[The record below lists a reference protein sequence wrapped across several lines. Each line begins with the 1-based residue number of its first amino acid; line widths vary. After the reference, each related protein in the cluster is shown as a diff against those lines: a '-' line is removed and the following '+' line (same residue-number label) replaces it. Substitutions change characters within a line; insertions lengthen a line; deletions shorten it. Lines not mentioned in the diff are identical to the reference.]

1 MTGEEVLGLVESA
14 GLDAAIESSPGVA
27 AVTVTVP
34 AGQWLGLLALARDQL
49 GCDFF
54 DWLSAVDETAA
65 GVAVLA
71 HVYSLAGRH
80 HLLLRTVLAGDQP
93 RLPTA
98 TGVYR
103 GAAWH
108 ERETQE
114 MFGVIFDGHPGPG
127 PLLLPDG
134 FEGHPLRKDFPLAT
148 RATQEWPGAREPGR
162 AGRAGPAV
170 ARPPPGGAAGGP
182 GRVAGRMT
190 ADSGAGAG
198 GAGGSV
204 PARTCPRAAAG

>member
-1 MTGEEVLGLVESA
+1 MTSEEIAGLVESA
-14 GLDAAIESSPGVA
+14 GLDAAVEPPAGLAAGAVA
-27 AVTVTVP
+27 VTVTVTVP
-34 AGQWLGLLALARDQL
+34 ADSWLALLTLARDRL

-54 DWLSAVDETAA
+54 DWLSGVDEADA

-103 GAAWH
+103 GASWH
-108 ERETQE
+108 ERETGE

-134 FEGHPLRKDFPLAT
+134 FEGHPLRKNFPLAA
-148 RATQEWPGAREPGR
+148 RAAQEWPGAREPGEPAEPGQPVRGRRR
-162 AGRAGPAV
+162 AV
-170 ARPPPGGAAGGP
+170 PPGVPDGWPAG
-182 GRVAGRMT
+182 
-190 ADSGAGAG
+190 
-198 GAGGSV
+198 
-204 PARTCPRAAAG
+204 

>member
-1 MTGEEVLGLVESA
+1 MTGEEIAGLVESA
-14 GLDAAIESSPGVA
+14 GLDAAIEPPTGVA
-27 AVTVTVP
+27 AAGAVTVTVP
-34 AGQWLGLLALARDQL
+34 ADSWLALLALARDRL

-54 DWLSAVDETAA
+54 DWLGGVDEAGA

-80 HLLLRTVLAGDQP
+80 HLLLRTVLAGDPP

-108 ERETQE
+108 ERETGE

-134 FEGHPLRKDFPLAT
+134 FEGHPLRKDFPLAA
-148 RATQEWPGAREPGR
+148 RAAQEWPGAREPGEPAEPGQPVRGRRR
-162 AGRAGPAV
+162 AV
-170 ARPPPGGAAGGP
+170 PPGVPEGWPAG
-182 GRVAGRMT
+182 
-190 ADSGAGAG
+190 
-198 GAGGSV
+198 
-204 PARTCPRAAAG
+204 

>member
-1 MTGEEVLGLVESA
+1 MTSEEIRALVESA
-14 GLDAAIESSPGVA
+14 GLEAAVESPAGA
-27 AVTVTVP
+27 GAVTVTVP
-34 AGQWLGLLALARDQL
+34 AGRWLALLGLARDQL

-54 DWLSAVDETAA
+54 DWLSAVDESAA

-98 TGVYR
+98 TAVYR

-114 MFGVIFDGHPGPG
+114 MFGVLFDGHPGPG

-134 FEGHPLRKDFPLAT
+134 FEGHPLRKDFPLAA
-148 RATQEWPGAREPGR
+148 RAAQEWPGAQEPGEPAESGAESRRGRRR
-162 AGRAGPAV
+162 AA
-170 ARPPPGGAAGGP
+170 PPGVPEGWPAG
-182 GRVAGRMT
+182 
-190 ADSGAGAG
+190 
-198 GAGGSV
+198 
-204 PARTCPRAAAG
+204 

>member
-1 MTGEEVLGLVESA
+1 MTGEEIVGLVA
-14 GLDAAIESSPGVA
+14 AAALDAVVNPPAGQP

-34 AGQWLGLLALARDQL
+34 ADGWLALLALARDQL

-54 DWLSAVDETAA
+54 DWLGAVDEAEA

-80 HLLLRTVLAGDQP
+80 HLLLRTVLDGDPP
-93 RLPTA
+93 RLATA

-108 ERETQE
+108 ERETHE
-114 MFGVIFDGHPGPG
+114 MFGVVFDGHPGLG

-134 FEGHPLRKDFPLAT
+134 FEGHPLRKDFPLAA
-148 RATQEWPGAREPGR
+148 RAAQEWPGAREPGEP
-162 AGRAGPAV
+162 AGPGQPLRGRRRAV
-170 ARPPPGGAAGGP
+170 PPGVPEGWPAG
-182 GRVAGRMT
+182 
-190 ADSGAGAG
+190 
-198 GAGGSV
+198 
-204 PARTCPRAAAG
+204 

>member
-1 MTGEEVLGLVESA
+1 MTGEEIAGLVASA
-14 GLDAAIESSPGVA
+14 GLDAAVEPSARVGAAGAVA
-27 AVTVTVP
+27 DAAGAVAGAVTVTITVP
-34 AGQWLGLLALARDQL
+34 AGRWLALLTLAREQL

-54 DWLSAVDETAA
+54 DWLSAVDEAAA

-98 TGVYR
+98 SGVYR

-108 ERETQE
+108 ERETGE

-134 FEGHPLRKDFPLAT
+134 FEGHPLRKDFPLAA
-148 RATQEWPGAREPGR
+148 RAAQEWPGAREPGEPAEPGQPVRGRRR
-162 AGRAGPAV
+162 AV
-170 ARPPPGGAAGGP
+170 PPGVPDGWPAG
-182 GRVAGRMT
+182 
-190 ADSGAGAG
+190 
-198 GAGGSV
+198 
-204 PARTCPRAAAG
+204 